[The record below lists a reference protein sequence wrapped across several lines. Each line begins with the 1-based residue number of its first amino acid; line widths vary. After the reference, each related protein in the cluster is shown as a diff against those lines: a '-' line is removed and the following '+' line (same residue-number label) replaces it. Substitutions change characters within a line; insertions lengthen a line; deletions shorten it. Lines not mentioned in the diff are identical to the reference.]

1 MKSCNIPII
10 VLPATSSGAVIRSS
24 VNEAKAKA
32 TKNSSDRRRNN
43 GKSKK
48 NSFANFNLASLPFKV
63 LFIFG
68 VIVVLLQNNTT
79 PSGSQVRSR
88 NARALG
94 EYQHDNGSGGGSHLF
109 RGRGNGFS
117 EPPGDFS
124 DLDHNEIW
132 QNRNKGG
139 LIPPDHHDSHSI
151 VVDPS
156 VPSKPDTPPPH
167 DDDDP
172 HKIKPS
178 RRVPSKPDTP
188 PPHDDDDPH
197 KIKPSEPVPSKP
209 DTPPPHDDDDPHKI
223 KPSEPVPSKPDTP
236 PPHDDD
242 DPHKIK
248 PSEPVP
254 SKPDTPP
261 PHDDDD
267 PHKIKPSEPVP
278 SKPDTP
284 PPHDDDDP
292 HKIKPSE
299 PVPSK
304 PDTPPPHDDDDP
316 HKIKPS
322 EPVPSKPDTP
332 PPFHPHRD
340 HPLEPVNPEDPHHH
354 DNPSKS
360 HSRRRRDDP
369 DDPTKFHSSH
379 VLPIGPEDPEDPDDP
394 SKIDWGKVFPPHP
407 DHDGHH
413 PNNAHY
419 RGRRSTPGDHDDP
432 DTGKFRRSKT
442 ERVHDDEDPDDP
454 SMIHHSSVP
463 HVDPDDDHHHPGV
476 RGTPRRGNRYDE
488 RGYYMEGD
496 DTIRISKTQ
505 KSIDDDKN
513 GRINRSV
520 DDQSEE
526 GNIRFGGRNMPNEDV
541 IRKGL
546 QNVFKNVDESSPEGA
561 MFKKWLSET
570 LGGNGPN
577 QGRGGNE
584 DHNIHFASANQSID
598 EDVHDPRNGGDD
610 HKFNIS
616 KSGRMIDEEVHH
628 YGPGRKEDE
637 HNFRYINSQK
647 ITDEHHP
654 HGHMVQGV
662 GDMGDAN
669 THSRNRRN
677 APRGNGDDD
686 DYKFNQVN
694 RNSAFKKHDDDDD
707 RYDIHSSTPERMP
720 DDDDIYDPG
729 HHGHGPGRNS
739 GPSGYNGRRPTII
752 GSPYNPNMN
761 RGPPGGMPYNPRG
774 NPGRNQGPYNAR
786 NSSDDETYGPGNNR
800 GENNV
805 RNQRLGNVPGP
816 YGNEPL
822 PFGCTKAELQEDL
835 TEDELNNRIK
845 NLKQNATVKD
855 MFILWNQVLMF
866 ERKLFIKTQ
875 EYIMHYAV
883 YLQKTLMLP
892 TPIRMKYWWRAHYN
906 MTDELIKKE
915 RGDFNDFYTFVSKGG
930 GGCQRWDFLYFLQA
944 KRKSWS
950 ELRDLMKSIW
960 MEILTYKMKKHSK
973 L

>member
-24 VNEAKAKA
+24 VNEAKANA

-68 VIVVLLQNNTT
+68 VIVNNTT

-94 EYQHDNGSGGGSHLF
+94 EYQHDSDNGGSHLF
-109 RGRGNGFS
+109 RGRGKGFN

-124 DLDHNEIW
+124 DLDKNEIW
-132 QNRNKGG
+132 QNRDKGG
-139 LIPPDHHDSHSI
+139 LIIPPDHHDPHTI
-151 VVDPS
+151 VPS
-156 VPSKPDTPPPH
+156 TPVPSKPDTPTPH
-167 DDDDP
+167 DDADP
-172 HKIKPS
+172 HS
-178 RRVPSKPDTP
+178 FV
-188 PPHDDDDPH
+188 
-197 KIKPSEPVPSKP
+197 PSEPVPSKP
-209 DTPPPHDDDDPHKI
+209 DTPTPHDDADPHSFV
-223 KPSEPVPSKPDTP
+223 PSEPVPSKPDAP
-236 PPHDDD
+236 PPSHHDD
-242 DPHKIK
+242 HQI
-248 PSEPVP
+248 EPV
-254 SKPDTPP
+254 K
-261 PHDDDD
+261 
-267 PHKIKPSEPVP
+267 
-278 SKPDTP
+278 
-284 PPHDDDDP
+284 
-292 HKIKPSE
+292 
-299 PVPSK
+299 
-304 PDTPPPHDDDDP
+304 
-316 HKIKPS
+316 
-322 EPVPSKPDTP
+322 
-332 PPFHPHRD
+332 
-340 HPLEPVNPEDPHHH
+340 PEDPHHH
-354 DNPSKS
+354 DNPPKS

-369 DDPTKFHSSH
+369 DDPTKIHTH
-379 VLPIGPEDPEDPDDP
+379 PALPIGPEDPEDPDDL
-394 SKIDWGKVFPPHP
+394 SKINWGKMFPPHP

-419 RGRRSTPGDHDDP
+419 RGRRNTPGDHDP
-432 DTGKFRRSKT
+432 DSNKFRFVR
-442 ERVHDDEDPDDP
+442 RRQMHHDEDPDDP
-454 SMIHHSSVP
+454 SMIHKFPTPNEDH
-463 HVDPDDDHHHPGV
+463 DDDHHHPGV
-476 RGTPRRGNRYDE
+476 RGTPSPRGNRYDD
-488 RGYYMEGD
+488 RGYYMDGD
-496 DTIRISKTQ
+496 DNIEIKKTQ
-505 KSIDDDKN
+505 RSIDDDKH
-513 GRINRSV
+513 GRVNRSV
-520 DDQSEE
+520 DEQNEE
-526 GNIRFGGRNMPNEDV
+526 GNIRFGGQNMPNEDV

-546 QNVFKNVDESSPEGA
+546 QNVFQNVDESSPEGA
-561 MFKKWLSET
+561 MFKKWLTQT

-584 DHNIHFASANQSID
+584 DHNIHYAAANRSVE

-610 HKFNIS
+610 HKFNFS
-616 KSGRMIDEEVHH
+616 KNERMIDEDVHH
-628 YGPGRKEDE
+628 DEPGRREDE
-637 HNFRYINSQK
+637 HKFRYINSQK
-647 ITDEHHP
+647 IEDEHHP
-654 HGHMVQGV
+654 HGHNVQGM
-662 GDMGDAN
+662 GYMGDAN
-669 THSRNRRN
+669 AHSRNRRN
-677 APRGNGDDD
+677 APRGHG
-686 DYKFNQVN
+686 Y
-694 RNSAFKKHDDDDD
+694 DDD
-707 RYDIHSSTPERMP
+707 RYNINSNSPQRMP
-720 DDDDIYDPG
+720 DDDDIYDPEYRG
-729 HHGHGPGRNS
+729 HHGPN
-739 GPSGYNGRRPTII
+739 GYNGRRPTII

-761 RGPPGGMPYNPRG
+761 RGPGGMPNDPRG

-786 NSSDDETYGPGNNR
+786 NSSDDEAYGPGIR
-800 GENNV
+800 GGNNV
-805 RNQRLGNVPGP
+805 MNPTLGNVPGP

-835 TEDELNNRIK
+835 SEEELNNRIK

-855 MFILWNQVLMF
+855 MFVLWNHVLMY

>member
-172 HKIKPS
+172 HKIRPS
-178 RRVPSKPDTP
+178 
-188 PPHDDDDPH
+188 H
-197 KIKPSEPVPSKP
+197 PVPSKP

-223 KPSEPVPSKPDTP
+223 RPS
-236 PPHDDD
+236 H
-242 DPHKIK
+242 
-248 PSEPVP
+248 
-254 SKPDTPP
+254 
-261 PHDDDD
+261 
-267 PHKIKPSEPVP
+267 
-278 SKPDTP
+278 
-284 PPHDDDDP
+284 
-292 HKIKPSE
+292 
-299 PVPSK
+299 
-304 PDTPPPHDDDDP
+304 
-316 HKIKPS
+316 
-322 EPVPSKPDTP
+322 PVPSKPDTP

-340 HPLEPVNPEDPHHH
+340 HPLEPVNPEYPHHH

-707 RYDIHSSTPERMP
+707 DRYDIHSSTPERMP

>member
-178 RRVPSKPDTP
+178 KPFPSKPDTP

-197 KIKPSEPVPSKP
+197 KIKPYQ
-209 DTPPPHDDDDPHKI
+209 
-223 KPSEPVPSKPDTP
+223 
-236 PPHDDD
+236 
-242 DPHKIK
+242 
-248 PSEPVP
+248 
-254 SKPDTPP
+254 
-261 PHDDDD
+261 
-267 PHKIKPSEPVP
+267 
-278 SKPDTP
+278 
-284 PPHDDDDP
+284 
-292 HKIKPSE
+292 
-299 PVPSK
+299 
-304 PDTPPPHDDDDP
+304 
-316 HKIKPS
+316 
-322 EPVPSKPDTP
+322 PVPSKPDTP

-369 DDPTKFHSSH
+369 DDPTKIHSSH

-707 RYDIHSSTPERMP
+707 DRYDIHSSTPERMP